1 MKQKLNPLRTSD
13 KPPGLLSA
21 SYDEPFSR
29 RPADEPRYPP
39 ELSMPVK
46 LPYHPRVHDSPAQLP
61 DTPIHSALSPRSAP
75 FGRFP
80 GDYRSPHESDIDRS
94 PKGRSQRNNSDD
106 ASSTDGRYDYYMGA
120 DDMDLDDAAPLKRT
134 YADEVHAAG
143 RPKRRAASPP
153 LADGSLPVQGDLRR
167 RETGTRGSPTP
178 RLTTQAPM
186 PTLSRSNSYISTTS
200 MGPSSATTATS
211 YEHRSPDAAYSSGGV
226 SPTSGNNS
234 PYATPM
240 SLNPS
245 PRGSFSARSTLHSR
259 TASNTTPRRLPEIQ
273 KPTGPKVQPALMCEC
288 CPKKPRKF
296 DTEEELR

>member
-13 KPPGLLSA
+13 KPHVPLLNA
-21 SYDEPFSR
+21 SDEPFSR
-29 RPADEPRYPP
+29 RPTAEPRYPP

-46 LPYHPRVHDSPAQLP
+46 LPYHPRVLDSPAQFS

-80 GDYRSPHESDIDRS
+80 GDYRSPHESDTDRS

-106 ASSTDGRYDYYMGA
+106 ASSTQGSYDYMGA
-120 DDMDLDDAAPLKRT
+120 DDMDMDDTAPLKRMYVDDT
-134 YADEVHAAG
+134 HAGG

-153 LADGSLPVQGDLRR
+153 LADGTMSVQGDLRR

-178 RLTTQAPM
+178 RLTTQAVM
-186 PTLSRSNSYISTTS
+186 PTLSRSNSYVSTTS
-200 MGPSSATTATS
+200 MAPSSATTTTS

-226 SPTSGNNS
+226 SPTSGNS

-245 PRGSFSARSTLHSR
+245 PRSSISTRTVLHSR
-259 TASNTTPRRLPEIQ
+259 TASNTTPRRLPEMQ
-273 KPTGPKVQPALMCEC
+273 KPTGSKMHPAHMCEC